1 MKAELRVLHLRD
13 VLEVAELDGLVGQKA
28 QVPSGPAL
36 WGFRTSKGSD
46 LCLSSAVDFGRAAR
60 ARFVENPSQ
69 GLLAKPV
76 APGGDA
82 LGADTQEAGNGRK
95 RLALVEQKQSAGP
108 SEDSGWKRAGG
119 REVLEILALEVVQLK
134 VW

>member
-1 MKAELRVLHLRD
+1 MRNVLA
-13 VLEVAELDGLVGQKA
+13 VAKLDGLVGQKT
-28 QVPSGPAL
+28 QVPPGSAL

-46 LCLSSAVDFGRAAR
+46 LCPSSAVDFDRTAR
-60 ARFVENPSQ
+60 AWLVENPSQ

-82 LGADTQEAGNGRK
+82 LGGDAQKTGDGRK
-95 RLALVEQKQSAGP
+95 RVALVEQKQSTGPPEDAGW
-108 SEDSGWKRAGG
+108 ERAGS
-119 REVLEILALEVVQLK
+119 REALEVLALEVVQLK